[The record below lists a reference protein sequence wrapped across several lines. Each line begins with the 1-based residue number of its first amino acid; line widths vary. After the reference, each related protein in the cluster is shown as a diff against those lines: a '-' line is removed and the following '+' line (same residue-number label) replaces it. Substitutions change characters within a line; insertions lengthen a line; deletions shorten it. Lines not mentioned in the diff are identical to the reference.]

1 LARQCG
7 GGVHDKGIGG
17 ITASPNPGHRP
28 GHLADP
34 ERDTA
39 FQTND
44 ESDSWFCYDFNNRTI
59 KLTHY
64 SIRSYG
70 IRHLSGHSK
79 SWVIEGSVN
88 GRLWIEL
95 DRRENDTELNGVKP
109 IQTFSVS
116 RSEEIRMI
124 QMR

>member
-1 LARQCG
+1 
-7 GGVHDKGIGG
+7 V
-17 ITASPNPGHRP
+17 SPNPGHHP

-44 ESDSWFCYDFNNRTI
+44 ESDSRFCYDFNNRTI

-70 IRHLSGHSK
+70 SRHLNGHSK
-79 SWVIEGSVN
+79 SWVIEG
-88 GRLWIEL
+88 
-95 DRRENDTELNGVKP
+95 
-109 IQTFSVS
+109 Q
-116 RSEEIRMI
+116 
-124 QMR
+124 